1 MKMRSEEV
9 SKIRLAPQF
18 AHDLSETQFGK
29 NTLDLQTQG
38 QEISHHFDQQR
49 GVQTVTLEMHRADL
63 ENRFHDLPETL
74 NHMVLLPDM
83 PDFCSPQ

>member
-38 QEISHHFDQQR
+38 QEISHHFNQQR

-74 NHMVLLPDM
+74 NDM
-83 PDFCSPQ
+83 MLFPNVPALCSP